1 MKKFFVLFLIICT
14 NSNANEEQKFFNL
27 LKKND
32 KILWLRHFS
41 APGGGDPDNF
51 DIRVRGTQRNLGKFG
66 IKQGKAYSKLFKK
79 NKVKIKHALSSQW
92 FRAMETC
99 QFFGE
104 FKTFSALN
112 STFSS
117 QFSHNT
123 SKQKRQLREFIKNW
137 NGDGNLLL
145 CTHYVIVGEHLDY
158 GASEGEMVLTGK
170 SLKILAKYRIK
181 LKN

>member
-1 MKKFFVLFLIICT
+1 MKKIFFLLFLFFST
-14 NSNANEEQKFFNL
+14 SSLANEEQKFFDL
-27 LKKND
+27 LKEND

-41 APGGGDPDNF
+41 APGGGDPDIF
-51 DIRVRGTQRNLGKFG
+51 DVRIRSSQRNLGKYG
-66 IKQGKAYSKLFKK
+66 IKQGRAYSKLFKK
-79 NKVKIKHALSSQW
+79 HKIKIKTALSSQW

-112 STFSS
+112 STFSE
-117 QFSHNT
+117 QFSSN
-123 SKQKRQLREFIKNW
+123 SGKQKKQLREYIKNW

-145 CTHYVIVGEHLDY
+145 CSHYVIVSEHLSY
-158 GASEGEMVLTGK
+158 AASEGEMVLTDK
-170 SLKILAKYRIK
+170 NLNILAKYN

>member
-1 MKKFFVLFLIICT
+1 MKKFLVLFLILC
-14 NSNANEEQKFFNL
+14 NSVSADEEKKFFDL
-27 LKKND
+27 LKGND

-41 APGGGDPDNF
+41 APGGGDPDQF
-51 DIRVRGTQRNLGKFG
+51 DVRVRSTQRNLGSFG
-66 IKQGKAYSKLFKK
+66 IKQGRKYSRLFKK
-79 NKVKIKHALSSQW
+79 NKVEIKHALSSQW

-112 STFSS
+112 STFSFEYS
-117 QFSHNT
+117 GNA
-123 SKQKRQLREFIKNW
+123 SKQKKQLQAYIKNW

-145 CTHYVIVGEHLDY
+145 CSHYVIVSAHLGY
-158 GASEGEMVLTGK
+158 GAGEGEMVLTDK
-170 SLKILAKYRIK
+170 DLNILAKYR

>member
-1 MKKFFVLFLIICT
+1 MKKFLLLFLIVCT
-14 NSNANEEQKFFNL
+14 PLKADEEKKFFDL
-27 LKKND
+27 LKEND

-51 DIRVRGTQRNLGKFG
+51 DVKVRSTQRNLGSFG
-66 IKQGKAYSKLFKK
+66 IKQGRKYSRLFKK
-79 NKVKIKHALSSQW
+79 NKVEIKHALSSQW

-112 STFSS
+112 STFSFEHS
-117 QFSHNT
+117 GNA
-123 SKQKRQLREFIKNW
+123 SKQKKQLQAYIKNW

-145 CTHYVIVGEHLDY
+145 CSHYVIVSAHLGY
-158 GASEGEMVLTGK
+158 GAGEGEMVLTDK
-170 SLKILAKYRIK
+170 DLNILAKYR

>member
-1 MKKFFVLFLIICT
+1 MKKFLIIFLILCT
-14 NSNANEEQKFFNL
+14 SVSADEEKKFFDL
-27 LKKND
+27 LKGND

-51 DIRVRGTQRNLGKFG
+51 DVRIRSTQRNLGSYG
-66 IKQGKAYSKLFKK
+66 IKQGLKYSRLFKK
-79 NKVKIKHALSSQW
+79 NKVEIKHALSSQW

-112 STFSS
+112 STFSIK
-117 QFSHNT
+117 FSGNA
-123 SKQKRQLREFIKNW
+123 SKQKRQLREYIKQW

-145 CTHYVIVGEHLDY
+145 CAHYVILGEHLDY
-158 GASEGEMVLTGK
+158 NANEGEMVLTDK
-170 SLKILAKYRIK
+170 NLNILARYK
-181 LKN
+181 LKR